1 MLYGSLDRSGVWGR
15 MDTCVCVAVSP
26 CCPPETITMLLI
38 SYKKKKKEN
47 PYIGLGETHLSGCSI
62 FLETMPALWRLLSGI
77 EWSPQIRHWWDEP
90 WRSLLVLH
98 FLGKQEATVICSYLS
113 NCLQMVWNLNALRTV
128 AFLACPE
135 PSGNNPTLGNWLP
148 WWLRWR

>member
-1 MLYGSLDRSGVWGR
+1 MCMYG
-15 MDTCVCVAVSP
+15 CVPLRPTRNYHNVVNQ
-26 CCPPETITMLLI
+26 L
-38 SYKKKKKEN
+38 KKKKKKKRKEN

-90 WRSLLVLH
+90 WTSLLVLQ

-113 NCLQMVWNLNALRTV
+113 HCLLMV
-128 AFLACPE
+128 
-135 PSGNNPTLGNWLP
+135 
-148 WWLRWR
+148 